1 MKNSRGFTFAE
12 TVVAFSI
19 MMIIAL
25 TLYPAL
31 IEIRLEQKELSL
43 KRYAIATLHDQFLL
57 LSEAPSPYPHII
69 SDSNDYGINFFFKKE
84 NQFIKGCAAW
94 TSIEQKKKE
103 VCLYALEE
111 Q

>member
-1 MKNSRGFTFAE
+1 MRNSSGFTFAE
-12 TVVAFSI
+12 TVAAFSI
-19 MMIIAL
+19 IMIIAF

-31 IEIRLEQKELSL
+31 IEIRLEQRELAI

-57 LSEAPSPYPHII
+57 QSESPSSYPHLI
-69 SDSNDYGINFFFKKE
+69 SDSNDYDITIVFKKE

-94 TSIEQKKKE
+94 TSIDREKKE
-103 VCLYALEE
+103 VCLNAP